1 MTGERRAAETLTEDQ
16 CLDLLV
22 TVPVG
27 RVAFTDRALPAIQPV
42 NFVMDGTDVVL
53 RTGRGSKLAIAMRR
67 AVVAFEAGAFD
78 PVTHAGWTVT
88 VLGEARTVTDP
99 AELARLAALPL
110 RVWAGGSRDHYIRIS
125 GRYISGRRLWEAAA

>member
-1 MTGERRAAETLTEDQ
+1 MTGLTPGPQVLDTAA
-16 CLDLLV
+16 CLRLLA

-42 NFVMDGTDVVL
+42 NFVMDGADVVL
-53 RTGRGSKLAIAMRR
+53 RTGRGSTLEIAMRR

-88 VLGEARTVTDP
+88 VLGESRAVTDP
-99 AELARLAALPL
+99 AEHARLAALPL
-110 RVWAGGSRDHYIRIS
+110 RVWAGGERDHFVRITGRRIS
-125 GRYISGRRLWEAAA
+125 GRLLQEAAA

>member
-1 MTGERRAAETLTEDQ
+1 MTGAGRGAEILAEAE
-16 CLDLLV
+16 CLALLA

-88 VLGEARTVTDP
+88 VLGESRTVTDP
-99 AELARLAALPL
+99 AELARLDALPL
-110 RVWAGGSRDHYIRIS
+110 RVWAGGSRDHCIRIT
-125 GRYISGRRLWEAAA
+125 GRYLSGRRLSATAA